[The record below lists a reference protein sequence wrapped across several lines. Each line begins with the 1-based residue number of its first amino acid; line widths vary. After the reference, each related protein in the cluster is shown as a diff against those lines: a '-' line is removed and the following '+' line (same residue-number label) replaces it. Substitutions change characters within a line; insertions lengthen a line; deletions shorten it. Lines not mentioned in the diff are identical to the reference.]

1 MEQVLKKIKELWK
14 FKRVDDLIFVTG
26 IPPSTYCI
34 LFCVFGGRRIFMA
47 NSEMILRLL
56 TDLKIEQQLLK
67 EQLEKMQT
75 AVTILEE
82 KSVTLKEKPATLKE
96 KPTTPE
102 EKPSVTKQRAFS
114 GRPTSFRDW
123 RASSQKN

>member
-1 MEQVLKKIKELWK
+1 
-14 FKRVDDLIFVTG
+14 
-26 IPPSTYCI
+26 
-34 LFCVFGGRRIFMA
+34 MA

-82 KSVTLKEKPATLKE
+82 KSVTLKENQRRLK
-96 KPTTPE
+96 
-102 EKPSVTKQRAFS
+102 
-114 GRPTSFRDW
+114 
-123 RASSQKN
+123 KNNDS

>member
-1 MEQVLKKIKELWK
+1 
-14 FKRVDDLIFVTG
+14 
-26 IPPSTYCI
+26 
-34 LFCVFGGRRIFMA
+34 MA

-75 AVTILEE
+75 TVTILEE

-96 KPTTPE
+96 KTMTPE
-102 EKPSVTKQRAFS
+102 EKTSVTKQRAFS

-123 RASSQKN
+123 RAAAQKNS